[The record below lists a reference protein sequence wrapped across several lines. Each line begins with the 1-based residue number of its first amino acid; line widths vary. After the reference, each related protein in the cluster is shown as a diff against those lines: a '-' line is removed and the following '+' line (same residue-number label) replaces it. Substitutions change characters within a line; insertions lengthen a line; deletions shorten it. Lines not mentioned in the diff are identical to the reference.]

1 MITLTNIKK
10 NYSQGDTIS
19 QALRGVNLHISEGE
33 FVAIMGPS
41 GSGKSTMMHII
52 GALDIPTSGEYVLD
66 GQQVQT
72 LDDDQL
78 SEIRNEKIGFVFQ
91 AFNLLPRMSIIK
103 NVALPLVYI
112 NDPNRI
118 EKARKVLEL
127 VGLSEKAESRSNEIS
142 GGQIQRVAIARALV
156 TKPRLILAD
165 EPTGNLDTV
174 TSDEIMHLFGK
185 LHDEGN
191 TIVMVTHEH
200 DIAAHASRVVTLRDG
215 LISEDIK
222 QTPIRHND
230 FKVQSK
236 VQN

>member
-1 MITLTNIKK
+1 MITLTNITKEYK
-10 NYSQGDTIS
+10 QGDTVS
-19 QALRGVNLHISEGE
+19 RALRGVNLHISEGE

-66 GQQVQT
+66 GQQVQN

-78 SEIRNEKIGFVFQ
+78 SEIRNKKIGFVFQ
-91 AFNLLPRMSIIK
+91 AFNLLPRMSILK
-103 NVALPLVYI
+103 NVALPLAYI

-118 EKARKVLEL
+118 EKARKVLDL
-127 VGLSEKAESRSNEIS
+127 VGLSEKSESRSNEIS
-142 GGQIQRVAIARALV
+142 GGQMQRVAIARALI

-165 EPTGNLDTV
+165 EPTGNLDTA

-200 DIAAHASRVVTLRDG
+200 DIAKHAGRVVTLRDG

-222 QTPIRHND
+222 QIPLRHHQVKNYA
-230 FKVQSK
+230 Q
-236 VQN
+236 

>member
-1 MITLTNIKK
+1 MITLTGIKK
-10 NYSQGDTIS
+10 EYKQGDTIS
-19 QALRGVNLHISEGE
+19 RALRGVDLHISEGE

-52 GALDIPTSGEYVLD
+52 GALDIPTSGKYLLD
-66 GQQVQT
+66 GQEVQT
-72 LDDDQL
+72 LNDDQL

-103 NVALPLVYI
+103 NVALPLAYV
-112 NDPNRI
+112 NDPNRM

-127 VGLSEKAESRSNEIS
+127 VGLSNKAESRSNEIS
-142 GGQIQRVAIARALV
+142 GGQMQRVAIARALV
-156 TKPRLILAD
+156 TKPRIILAD

-200 DIAAHASRVVTLRDG
+200 DIAAHAERVVTLRDG

-222 QTPIRHND
+222 QIPLRHHKIKNYG
-230 FKVQSK
+230 S
-236 VQN
+236 